1 MNALVQILK
10 GSLTICLEL
19 EARSVAMPEGK
30 IVKALSGFYYV
41 LDNERLIQCR
51 GRGVFRKNKITPLV
65 GDEVVFQAENDLEG
79 YILEVKER
87 KNELVRPPIANVDQA
102 ILVFSAVEP
111 DFSTV
116 LLDRFLVLVEYN
128 HIEPLICITKMDL
141 TNEAQK
147 QVISEFAE
155 HYRKAGYG
163 VILTSS
169 ETEMGIELLNPHV
182 ENKIS
187 VFAGQS
193 GVGKSSLLNVLR
205 PDLELKTNDI
215 SSHLGR
221 GKHTTRHVELI
232 QIGQGLI
239 ADTPGFSSLEF
250 TNIEAEELTS
260 CFPEI
265 QRASENC
272 KFRGCLHVTEPK
284 CAVKS
289 GVESGE
295 IPGYRYQHYVDF
307 LQEIKDRKPRY

>member
-1 MNALVQILK
+1 
-10 GSLTICLEL
+10 
-19 EARSVAMPEGK
+19 MPEGK

-41 LDNERLIQCR
+41 LHEGELVQCR

-65 GDEVVFQAENDLEG
+65 GDEVIYQAENAREG
-79 YILEVKER
+79 YIMEVKAR

-116 LLDRFLVLVEYN
+116 LLDRFLVLVEFN
-128 HIEPLICITKMDL
+128 HIQPLICITKIDL
-141 TNEAQK
+141 VDKEQIQAIIKYADQ
-147 QVISEFAE
+147 
-155 HYRKAGYG
+155 YRDVGYE

-169 ETEMGIELLNPHV
+169 ETEMGIQALTPHV
-182 ENKIS
+182 DNKIS

-215 SSHLGR
+215 STHLGR

-232 QIGQGLI
+232 GIGNGLI

-250 TNIEAEELTS
+250 TNIEVEDLSS

-265 QRASENC
+265 ASCGENC
-272 KFRGCLHVTEPK
+272 KFRGCLHISEPK
-284 CAVKS
+284 CAVKTA
-289 GVESGE
+289 VESGE
-295 IPGYRYQHYVDF
+295 ITNYRYEHYVEF